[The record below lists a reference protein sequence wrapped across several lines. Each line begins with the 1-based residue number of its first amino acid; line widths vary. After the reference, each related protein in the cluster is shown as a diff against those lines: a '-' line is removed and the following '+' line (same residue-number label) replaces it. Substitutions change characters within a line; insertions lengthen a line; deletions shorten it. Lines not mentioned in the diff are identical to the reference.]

1 MSPSLRRFIAI
12 LGGLLIAAGITW
24 YPWTY
29 WDDLE
34 GNLSAIYGMSAMIWA
49 PAAFIVGVV
58 AGLMFAFALW
68 PRRQGGK
75 ALPKPPQGHDDSS
88 FEA

>member
-1 MSPSLRRFIAI
+1 MSPPFRRFIAI

-34 GNLSAIYGMSAMIWA
+34 GNLSAVYGMSAMIWA
-49 PAAFIVGVV
+49 PAALIVGVG
-58 AGLMFAFALW
+58 AGLMFAFAVW
-68 PRRQGGK
+68 PRRHGAK
-75 ALPKPPQGHDDSS
+75 PLPKPPQGRDDSS